1 VTDTVELRPFPRAP
15 LFMAAAMICGTI
27 AFALAARQ
35 FDVGTTHIEYTKPLE
50 SREIRFEDRADGSV
64 AAVDAKDGQ
73 LIELMVPGT
82 NGFVRIVMRGFARDR
97 LNLGIGSEPPFELT
111 RWQDGRLT
119 ITDPSTGHRTELVGF
134 GTTNVDAFA
143 KLLLAGS
150 KTP

>member
-1 VTDTVELRPFPRAP
+1 
-15 LFMAAAMICGTI
+15 
-27 AFALAARQ
+27 
-35 FDVGTTHIEYTKPLE
+35 
-50 SREIRFEDRADGSV
+50 
-64 AAVDAKDGQ
+64 
-73 LIELMVPGT
+73 MVPGT